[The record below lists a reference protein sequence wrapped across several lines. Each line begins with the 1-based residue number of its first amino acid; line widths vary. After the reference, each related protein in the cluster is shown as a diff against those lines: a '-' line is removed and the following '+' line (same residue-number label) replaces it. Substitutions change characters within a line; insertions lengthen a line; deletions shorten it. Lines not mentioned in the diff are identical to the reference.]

1 MVNINKVIYFKQPNC
16 YRLDNGTV
24 EVIVTTDIGPRVIC
38 YRFVGGENILG
49 ELGPEV
55 IVESDFGD
63 YHLWGGHRLWHAP
76 EASPRSYLPDD
87 KPLAV
92 ELVGDDSVR
101 LTQAVEP
108 ATHIEKEMLVK
119 LDPDGTRVT
128 ITHTLTNRGLWPVEL
143 APWAPT
149 IMNGGGTTI
158 IPNEPYIP
166 EADKVLPARPIVVW
180 HYTDISDPRWTFGKK
195 YIRLRTDGNLEAQ
208 LKMGVMNKQ
217 GWAAYLRERTL
228 FLKRFPFLE
237 DANYPDYGCNFETYT
252 AGDFMEV
259 ESLGPLVKLDPDE
272 STVHLEYWYLFG
284 GVEAGDSEKALEAAI
299 TPLVQSTQGV

>member
-1 MVNINKVIYFKQPNC
+1 MDKKINSRGRCFCRPEFRRRPKKQRTNPSYCPGCNLKV
-16 YRLDNGTV
+16 RSTV
-24 EVIVTTDIGPRVIC
+24 EAHNA
-38 YRFVGGENILG
+38 GENHKKIK
-49 ELGPEV
+49 
-55 IVESDFGD
+55 
-63 YHLWGGHRLWHAP
+63 A
-76 EASPRSYLPDD
+76 
-87 KPLAV
+87 
-92 ELVGDDSVR
+92 
-101 LTQAVEP
+101 
-108 ATHIEKEMLVK
+108 HIEKEMLVR

-143 APWAPT
+143 APWTPT
-149 IMNGGGTTI
+149 IMNGGGITI

-180 HYTDISDPRWTFGKK
+180 HYTDLSDPRWTFGNK